1 MIFLQD
7 HQAFPPVDQANK
19 EGILAVSMNLSIVRL
34 LEAYHKGIFPWYNA
48 DEPVLWWTPDPRM
61 VLFPEELKISKSMR
75 KIFRDELF
83 KITYNQD
90 FKAVI
95 ENCRDISRAGQDGTW
110 ISDEII
116 AYYTH
121 LFNLGWVQSV
131 EVWNQEGDLVG
142 GLYGVLVDRVF
153 CGESMFAKESNASKA
168 GFISFIQEFK
178 NELDLIDCQ
187 IYTKHLASLG
197 ARLIPRKEYL
207 TYLPI
212 FEI

>member
-48 DEPVLWWTPDPRM
+48 DEPVLWWSPDPRM

-95 ENCRDISRAGQDGTW
+95 ENCRDIPRAGQDGTW

-116 AYYTH
+116 TYYTH

>member
-19 EGILAVSMNLSIVRL
+19 EGVLAVSMNLSIVRL

-95 ENCRDISRAGQDGTW
+95 ENCRDIPRAGQDGTW

>member
-7 HQAFPPVDQANK
+7 HQAFPPVAQANN
-19 EGILAVSMNLSIVRL
+19 EGILAVSINLSIVRL

-48 DEPVLWWTPDPRM
+48 DEPVLWWSPDPRM

-95 ENCRDISRAGQDGTW
+95 ENCRDIPRAGQDGTW

-131 EVWNQEGDLVG
+131 EVWNQEGKLVG

-168 GFISFIQEFK
+168 GFISFIQDFQ
-178 NELDLIDCQ
+178 NEIDLIDCQ
-187 IYTKHLASLG
+187 IYTNHLASLG

-207 TYLPI
+207 EYLPEFMI
-212 FEI
+212 

>member
-95 ENCRDISRAGQDGTW
+95 ENCRDIPRAGQDGTW

-197 ARLIPRKEYL
+197 AKLIPRKEYL

-212 FEI
+212 I

>member
-75 KIFRDELF
+75 KVFRDELF

-95 ENCRDISRAGQDGTW
+95 ENCRDIPRAGQDGTW

>member
-7 HQAFPPVDQANK
+7 HQAFPPVAQANN
-19 EGILAVSMNLSIVRL
+19 EGILAVSINLSIVRL

-75 KIFRDELF
+75 KVFRDELF

-95 ENCRDISRAGQDGTW
+95 ENCRDIPRAGQDGTW

-153 CGESMFAKESNASKA
+153 GGESMFAKESNASKA

>member
-95 ENCRDISRAGQDGTW
+95 ENCRDIPRAGQDGTW

-142 GLYGVLVDRVF
+142 GLYGVLVDRGF

-197 ARLIPRKEYL
+197 AKLIPRKEYL

-212 FEI
+212 I

>member
-48 DEPVLWWTPDPRM
+48 DEPVLWWSPDPRM

-95 ENCRDISRAGQDGTW
+95 ENCRDIPRAGQDGTW

>member
-95 ENCRDISRAGQDGTW
+95 ENCRDIPRAGQDGTW

-197 ARLIPRKEYL
+197 AKLIPRKEYL

>member
-7 HQAFPPVDQANK
+7 HQAFPPVDQADK

-48 DEPVLWWTPDPRM
+48 DEPVLWWSPDPRM

-75 KIFRDELF
+75 KVFRDEIF

-90 FKAVI
+90 FKSVI
-95 ENCRDISRAGQDGTW
+95 ENCRDIPRSGQDGTW

-131 EVWNQEGDLVG
+131 EVWNQDGELVG

-168 GFISFIQEFK
+168 GFISFIQDFQNK
-178 NELDLIDCQ
+178 IGLIDCQ
-187 IYTKHLASLG
+187 IYTNHLASLG

-207 TYLPI
+207 EYLPEFKI
-212 FEI
+212 

>member
-7 HQAFPPVDQANK
+7 HQEFPPVEQANR
-19 EGILAVSMNLSIVRL
+19 EGILAVSMNLSIIRL

-61 VLFPEELKISKSMR
+61 VLFPSELKISKSMR
-75 KIFRDELF
+75 KVLKADTF

-90 FKAVI
+90 FKSVI
-95 ENCRDISRAGQDGTW
+95 ENCRDIPRAGQNGTW

-116 AYYTH
+116 DYYTY
-121 LFNLGWVQSV
+121 LFNLGWVKSV
-131 EVWNQEGDLVG
+131 EVWNQKEELVG
-142 GLYGVLVDRVF
+142 GLYGVWVNRVF

-168 GFISFIQEFK
+168 GFISFILKHQE
-178 NELDLIDCQ
+178 NLDLIDCQ

-197 ARLIPRKEYL
+197 ARLIPRKDYLEYL
-207 TYLPI
+207 SKT
-212 FEI
+212 

>member
-48 DEPVLWWTPDPRM
+48 DEPVLWWSPDPRM

-95 ENCRDISRAGQDGTW
+95 ENCRDIPRAGQDGTW

-131 EVWNQEGDLVG
+131 EVWNQEGELVG

-168 GFISFIQEFK
+168 GFISFIQDFQ
-178 NELDLIDCQ
+178 NEIDLIDCQ
-187 IYTKHLASLG
+187 IYTNHLASLG

-207 TYLPI
+207 EYLPEFKI
-212 FEI
+212 

>member
-95 ENCRDISRAGQDGTW
+95 ENCRDIPRAGQDGTW

-197 ARLIPRKEYL
+197 ATLIPRKEYL

>member
-48 DEPVLWWTPDPRM
+48 DEPVLWWSPDPRM

-95 ENCRDISRAGQDGTW
+95 ENCRDIPRAGQDGTW

-131 EVWNQEGDLVG
+131 EVWNQEGELVG

>member
-95 ENCRDISRAGQDGTW
+95 ENCRDIPRAGQDGTW

-131 EVWNQEGDLVG
+131 EVWNQEGELVG

-168 GFISFIQEFK
+168 GFISFIQDFQ
-178 NELDLIDCQ
+178 NEIDLIDCQ
-187 IYTKHLASLG
+187 IYTNHLASLG

-207 TYLPI
+207 EYLPEFMI
-212 FEI
+212 

>member
-19 EGILAVSMNLSIVRL
+19 EGILAVSINLSIVRL

-48 DEPVLWWTPDPRM
+48 DEPVLWWSPDPRM

-75 KIFRDELF
+75 KVFRDELF

-90 FKAVI
+90 FKSVI
-95 ENCRDISRAGQDGTW
+95 ENCRDIPRSGQDGTW

-131 EVWNQEGDLVG
+131 EVWNQDGELVG

-168 GFISFIQEFK
+168 GFISFIQDFQ
-178 NELDLIDCQ
+178 NEIDLIDCQ
-187 IYTKHLASLG
+187 IYTNHLASLG

-207 TYLPI
+207 EYLPEFKI
-212 FEI
+212 

>member
-1 MIFLQD
+1 
-7 HQAFPPVDQANK
+7 
-19 EGILAVSMNLSIVRL
+19 
-34 LEAYHKGIFPWYNA
+34 
-48 DEPVLWWTPDPRM
+48 
-61 VLFPEELKISKSMR
+61 MR

-95 ENCRDISRAGQDGTW
+95 ENCRDIPRAGQDGTW

>member
-75 KIFRDELF
+75 KVLRDEIF
-83 KITYNQD
+83 KVTYNQD

-95 ENCRDISRAGQDGTW
+95 ESCRDIPRAGQDGTW

-121 LFNLGWVQSV
+121 LFNLGWVQSI
-131 EVWNQEGDLVG
+131 EVWNQEDDLVG

-207 TYLPI
+207 TYLPK

>member
-95 ENCRDISRAGQDGTW
+95 ENCRDIPRAGQDGTW

>member
-7 HQAFPPVDQANK
+7 HQAFPPADQANK

-75 KIFRDELF
+75 KVLRDEIF
-83 KITYNQD
+83 KVTYNQD

-95 ENCRDISRAGQDGTW
+95 ESCRDIPRAGQDGTW

-207 TYLPI
+207 KYLPK

>member
-95 ENCRDISRAGQDGTW
+95 ENCRDIPRAGQDGTW

-207 TYLPI
+207 THLPI